1 MVMAAQPEAEP
12 RLSSRFPVSP
22 WSVVF
27 PDRPPLTADTSQAGP
42 GLRMTKD
49 CHGGGGREIRRVP
62 GYLAI
67 IAGKDEYLV
76 DQDGRACYEK
86 SRKAAGPDAEAE
98 IISGQ
103 ILRVDDALTLEL
115 QFAESVKTLSMFGG
129 KRVIWLRNL
138 NLVADSVQAKSEE
151 VKKNL
156 AHILAVATAADPSV
170 SIIISATPYDGR
182 RKDLS
187 NLKSVAT
194 EFILHAAPS
203 KSPFDKGDAQADS
216 QVALVVERLKTLG
229 AKCERG
235 VPEVIVGRV
244 GQSTRLVLGECDK
257 LATYVGAGGTI
268 KETDVHLLVPTFGE
282 GDFFEPI
289 EALAARDLKWG
300 MESLDRYFFNE
311 DSSRPLL
318 SALQNRLRLLIQIR
332 CLADSGDFRLNEAG
346 LAKGQFETA
355 SARHG
360 PTFGSAAKSSA
371 NLFSQN
377 AWYVSNKV
385 APAAARYSLA
395 ELVDL
400 QLACADCFDASNRG
414 EDESSVR
421 AMFLRALAVKRGA

>member
-1 MVMAAQPEAEP
+1 M
-12 RLSSRFPVSP
+12 
-22 WSVVF
+22 
-27 PDRPPLTADTSQAGP
+27 
-42 GLRMTKD
+42 
-49 CHGGGGREIRRVP
+49 P

-76 DQDGRACYEK
+76 DQDGRACFAK
-86 SRKAAGPDAEAE
+86 AKAAAGADAEAE
-98 IISGQ
+98 VISGQ
-103 ILRVDDALTLEL
+103 ILRVDDAQTLER
-115 QFAESVKTLSMFGG
+115 QFAESVKTLSMFGAR
-129 KRVIWLRNL
+129 RVIWLRNL
-138 NLVADSVQAKSEE
+138 NLVADTVQAKSEE

-156 AHILAVATAADPSV
+156 AHILELATGADPSV
-170 SIIISATPYDGR
+170 AIIISATPYDGR

-187 NLKSVAT
+187 ALKSVAT
-194 EFILHAAPS
+194 EFILHSPPS
-203 KSPFDKGDAQADS
+203 KGPFDKADAQAET
-216 QVALVVERLKTLG
+216 QVALAVERLKSLG
-229 AKCERG
+229 VKFERG

-257 LATYVGAGGTI
+257 LATYAGAGGTI
-268 KETDVHLLVPTFGE
+268 KEADVHLLVPTFGE

-289 EALAARDLKWG
+289 EALAARDLRWG

-311 DSSRPLL
+311 DSCRPLL

-332 CLADSGDFRLNEAG
+332 CLADSGDFRLSEAG
-346 LAKGQFETA
+346 LPKGQFETA

-377 AWYVSNKV
+377 AWYVGSKV
-385 APAAARYSLA
+385 APAAAKYSLA

-414 EDESSVR
+414 EDEAAVR
-421 AMFLRALAVKRGA
+421 AMFLRALAVRRGA

>member
-1 MVMAAQPEAEP
+1 M
-12 RLSSRFPVSP
+12 
-22 WSVVF
+22 
-27 PDRPPLTADTSQAGP
+27 
-42 GLRMTKD
+42 
-49 CHGGGGREIRRVP
+49 P

-76 DQDGRACYEK
+76 DQDGRACFEK
-86 SRKAAGPDAEAE
+86 AKKAAGADAEAE
-98 IISGQ
+98 VISGQ

-115 QFAESVKTLSMFGG
+115 QFAESVKTLSMFGS
-129 KRVIWLRNL
+129 KRVIWLRNF
-138 NLVADSVQAKSEE
+138 NLVTDSVAAKSDAT
-151 VKKNL
+151 KKSL
-156 AHILAVATAADPSV
+156 ANMLQVATEADPAV

-194 EFILHAAPS
+194 DFILHAAAS
-203 KSPFDKGDAQADS
+203 KSPFDKGDAQADG
-216 QVALVVERLKTLG
+216 QVALAVERFKALG
-229 AKCERG
+229 VKCERG

-244 GQSTRLVLGECDK
+244 GQSTRLVLGECEK
-257 LATYVGAGGTI
+257 LATYVGPGGTVR
-268 KETDVHLLVPTFGE
+268 EADVHLLVPTFGE

-300 MESLDRYFFNE
+300 LESLDRYFFNE

-318 SALQNRLRLLIQIR
+318 SALQNRLRLLVQIR
-332 CLADSGDFRLNEAG
+332 CLVDSGDFRVSEAG
-346 LAKGQFETA
+346 LPKGQFEAA
-355 SARHG
+355 SGRHG

-385 APAAARYSLA
+385 APAAARYTLA

-414 EDESSVR
+414 EDEPSVR
-421 AMFLRALAVKRGA
+421 AMFLRALAVKRSA

>member
-1 MVMAAQPEAEP
+1 MRLHAA
-12 RLSSRFPVSP
+12 R
-22 WSVVF
+22 
-27 PDRPPLTADTSQAGP
+27 
-42 GLRMTKD
+42 TKD
-49 CHGGGGREIRRVP
+49 CHEGAGRKIRRVP

-76 DQDGRACYEK
+76 DQDGRACFEK
-86 SRKAAGPDAEAE
+86 AKKAAGADAEAE
-98 IISGQ
+98 VITGQ

-115 QFAESVKTLSMFGG
+115 QFAESVKTLSMFGA

-138 NLVADSVQAKSEE
+138 NLVSDSVAAKSELTKE
-151 VKKNL
+151 SL
-156 AHILAVATAADPSV
+156 ANMLKVATEADPAV

-182 RKDLS
+182 RKDLA

-194 EFILHAAPS
+194 DFILHASPS
-203 KSPFDKGDAQADS
+203 KSPFDKGDVQADA
-216 QVALVVERLKTLG
+216 QVALAVERFKALG
-229 AKCERG
+229 VKCERG

-244 GQSTRLVLGECDK
+244 GQSTRLVLGECEK
-257 LATYVGAGGTI
+257 LATYAGPGGTI
-268 KETDVHLLVPTFGE
+268 KESDVHLLVPTFGE

-300 MESLDRYFFNE
+300 LESLDRYFFNE

-332 CLADSGDFRLNEAG
+332 CLADSGDFRISDAG
-346 LAKGQFETA
+346 LPKGQFEAA
-355 SARHG
+355 SGRHG

-385 APAAARYSLA
+385 APAAARYTLA

-414 EDESSVR
+414 EDEISVR
-421 AMFLRALAVKRGA
+421 AMFLRALAVKRSA

>member
-1 MVMAAQPEAEP
+1 
-12 RLSSRFPVSP
+12 
-22 WSVVF
+22 
-27 PDRPPLTADTSQAGP
+27 
-42 GLRMTKD
+42 MTKD
-49 CHGGGGREIRRVP
+49 CHEGAGRKIRRVP

-67 IAGKDEYLV
+67 IAGKDEFLV
-76 DQDGRACYEK
+76 DQDGRACFEK
-86 SRKAAGPDAEAE
+86 AKKAAGADAEAE
-98 IISGQ
+98 VITGQ
-103 ILRVDDALTLEL
+103 IIRVDDARTLEV
-115 QFAESVKTLSMFGG
+115 QFTESVKTLSMFGS

-138 NLVADSVQAKSEE
+138 NLVSDSVQAKSEE
-151 VKKNL
+151 VKESL
-156 AHILAVATAADPSV
+156 ANMLKVVVESDPAV

-182 RKDLS
+182 RKDLA
-187 NLKSVAT
+187 NLKSEAT
-194 EFILHAAPS
+194 DFILHASPS
-203 KSPFDKGDAQADS
+203 KSPFDKGDAQADA
-216 QVALVVERLKTLG
+216 QVALAVERFKTLG
-229 AKCERG
+229 VKFERG
-235 VPEVIVGRV
+235 VPEVLVGRV
-244 GQSTRLVLGECDK
+244 GQSTRLVLGECEK

-268 KETDVHLLVPTFGE
+268 KEADVHLIVPTFGE
-282 GDFFEPI
+282 GEFFEPI

-318 SALQNRLRLLIQIR
+318 IVLQNRLRLLIQIR

-346 LAKGQFETA
+346 LAKGQFEAA
-355 SARHG
+355 SGRHG

-385 APAAARYSLA
+385 APAAARYTLA

-421 AMFLRALAVKRGA
+421 AMFLRALAVKRSA

>member
-1 MVMAAQPEAEP
+1 M
-12 RLSSRFPVSP
+12 
-22 WSVVF
+22 
-27 PDRPPLTADTSQAGP
+27 
-42 GLRMTKD
+42 
-49 CHGGGGREIRRVP
+49 P

-76 DQDGRACYEK
+76 DQDGRACFEK
-86 SRKAAGPDAEAE
+86 AKKAAGADAEAE
-98 IISGQ
+98 VISGQ

-138 NLVADSVQAKSEE
+138 NLVSDSVAAKSELTKE
-151 VKKNL
+151 SL
-156 AHILAVATAADPSV
+156 ANMLKVATEADPTV

-194 EFILHAAPS
+194 DFILHAAPS

-216 QVALVVERLKTLG
+216 QVALAIERFKALG
-229 AKCERG
+229 VKCERG

-244 GQSTRLVLGECDK
+244 GQSTRLVLGECEK
-257 LATYVGAGGTI
+257 LATYAGPGGTI
-268 KETDVHLLVPTFGE
+268 KESDVHLLVPTFGE

-300 MESLDRYFFNE
+300 LESLDRYFFNE

-332 CLADSGDFRLNEAG
+332 CLADSGDFRVSDAG
-346 LAKGQFETA
+346 LPKGQFEAA
-355 SARHG
+355 SGRHG

-400 QLACADCFDASNRG
+400 QLACADSFDASNRG

-421 AMFLRALAVKRGA
+421 AMFLRALAVKRSA

>member
-1 MVMAAQPEAEP
+1 M
-12 RLSSRFPVSP
+12 
-22 WSVVF
+22 
-27 PDRPPLTADTSQAGP
+27 
-42 GLRMTKD
+42 
-49 CHGGGGREIRRVP
+49 P

-76 DQDGRACYEK
+76 DQDGRACFEK
-86 SRKAAGPDAEAE
+86 AKKAAGADAEAE
-98 IISGQ
+98 VINGQ

-115 QFAESVKTLSMFGG
+115 QFAESVKTLSMFGA

-138 NLVADSVQAKSEE
+138 NLVSDSVVAKSEATKE
-151 VKKNL
+151 SL
-156 AHILAVATAADPSV
+156 ANMLKVATEADPAV

-182 RKDLS
+182 RKDLA

-194 EFILHAAPS
+194 DFILHASPS
-203 KSPFDKGDAQADS
+203 KSPFDKGDAQADG
-216 QVALVVERLKTLG
+216 QVALAVERFKALG
-229 AKCERG
+229 VKCERG

-244 GQSTRLVLGECDK
+244 GQSTRLVLGECEK
-257 LATYVGAGGTI
+257 LATYAGPGGTI
-268 KETDVHLLVPTFGE
+268 KESDVHLLVPTFGE

-300 MESLDRYFFNE
+300 LESLDRYFFNE

-332 CLADSGDFRLNEAG
+332 CLADSGDFRVSDAG
-346 LAKGQFETA
+346 LPKGQFEAA
-355 SARHG
+355 SGRHG

-385 APAAARYSLA
+385 APAAARYTLA

-421 AMFLRALAVKRGA
+421 AMFLRALAVKRSA

>member
-1 MVMAAQPEAEP
+1 
-12 RLSSRFPVSP
+12 
-22 WSVVF
+22 
-27 PDRPPLTADTSQAGP
+27 
-42 GLRMTKD
+42 MTKD
-49 CHGGGGREIRRVP
+49 CHEGVGRKIRRVP

-67 IAGKDEYLV
+67 IAGKDEFLV
-76 DQDGRACYEK
+76 DQDGRACFEK
-86 SRKAAGPDAEAE
+86 AKKAAGADAEAE
-98 IISGQ
+98 VISGQ
-103 ILRVDDALTLEL
+103 ILRVDEALTLEL

-138 NLVADSVQAKSEE
+138 NLVSDSVAAKSELTKE
-151 VKKNL
+151 SL
-156 AHILAVATAADPSV
+156 ANMFKVATESDPAV

-182 RKDLS
+182 RKDLA
-187 NLKSVAT
+187 NLKSFAT
-194 EFILHAAPS
+194 DFILHAAPS
-203 KSPFDKGDAQADS
+203 KSPFDKGDAQADG
-216 QVALVVERLKTLG
+216 QVVLAVERFKALG
-229 AKCERG
+229 VKVERG

-244 GQSTRLVLGECDK
+244 GQSTRLVLGECEK
-257 LATYVGAGGTI
+257 LATYAGPGGTV
-268 KETDVHLLVPTFGE
+268 KESDVHLLVPTFGE

-300 MESLDRYFFNE
+300 LESLDRYFFNE

-332 CLADSGDFRLNEAG
+332 CLADSGDFRVSDAG
-346 LAKGQFETA
+346 LPKGQFEAA
-355 SARHG
+355 SGRHG

-385 APAAARYSLA
+385 APAAARYTLA

-421 AMFLRALAVKRGA
+421 AMFLRALAVKRSA

>member
-1 MVMAAQPEAEP
+1 M
-12 RLSSRFPVSP
+12 
-22 WSVVF
+22 
-27 PDRPPLTADTSQAGP
+27 
-42 GLRMTKD
+42 
-49 CHGGGGREIRRVP
+49 P

-76 DQDGRACYEK
+76 DQDGRACFEK
-86 SRKAAGPDAEAE
+86 AKKAAGPDAEAE
-98 IISGQ
+98 VISGQ

-115 QFAESVKTLSMFGG
+115 QFSESVKTLSMFGG

-138 NLVADSVQAKSEE
+138 NLVADTVQAKSDE

-156 AHILAVATAADPSV
+156 AHILEVATGADPSV
-170 SIIISATPYDGR
+170 AIIISATPYDGR

-187 NLKSVAT
+187 ALKSVAT
-194 EFILHAAPS
+194 EFILHSSPA
-203 KSPFDKGDAQADS
+203 KSPFDKGDAQADA
-216 QVALVVERLKTLG
+216 QVALAVDRLKSLG
-229 AKCERG
+229 VKFERG

-257 LATYVGAGGTI
+257 LATYAGEGGTI
-268 KETDVHLLVPTFGE
+268 KEADVHLLVPTFGE

-332 CLADSGDFRLNEAG
+332 CLADSGDFRVGEAG
-346 LAKGQFETA
+346 LPKGQFEAA
-355 SARHG
+355 SGRHG

-385 APAAARYSLA
+385 APAAARYGLA

-400 QLACADCFDASNRG
+400 QPACADCFDASNRG

-421 AMFLRALAVKRGA
+421 AMFLRALAAKRVA

>member
-1 MVMAAQPEAEP
+1 
-12 RLSSRFPVSP
+12 
-22 WSVVF
+22 
-27 PDRPPLTADTSQAGP
+27 
-42 GLRMTKD
+42 MTKD
-49 CHGGGGREIRRVP
+49 CHEGAGRKIRRVP

-76 DQDGRACYEK
+76 DQDGRACFEK
-86 SRKAAGPDAEAE
+86 AKKAAGADAEAE
-98 IISGQ
+98 VITGQ

-115 QFAESVKTLSMFGG
+115 QFTESVKTLSMFGA

-138 NLVADSVQAKSEE
+138 NLVSDSVAAKSELTKE
-151 VKKNL
+151 SL
-156 AHILAVATAADPSV
+156 ANMLKVATEADPAV

-182 RKDLS
+182 RKDLA

-194 EFILHAAPS
+194 DFILHASPS
-203 KSPFDKGDAQADS
+203 KSPFDKGDVQADA
-216 QVALVVERLKTLG
+216 QVALAVERFKALG
-229 AKCERG
+229 VKCERG

-244 GQSTRLVLGECDK
+244 GQSTRLVLGECEK
-257 LATYVGAGGTI
+257 LATYAGPGGTI
-268 KETDVHLLVPTFGE
+268 KESDVHLLVPTFGE

-300 MESLDRYFFNE
+300 LESLDRYFFNE

-332 CLADSGDFRLNEAG
+332 CLADSGDFRISDAG
-346 LAKGQFETA
+346 LPKGQFEAA
-355 SARHG
+355 SGRHG

-385 APAAARYSLA
+385 APAAARYTLA

-414 EDESSVR
+414 EDEISVR
-421 AMFLRALAVKRGA
+421 AMFLRALAVKRSA